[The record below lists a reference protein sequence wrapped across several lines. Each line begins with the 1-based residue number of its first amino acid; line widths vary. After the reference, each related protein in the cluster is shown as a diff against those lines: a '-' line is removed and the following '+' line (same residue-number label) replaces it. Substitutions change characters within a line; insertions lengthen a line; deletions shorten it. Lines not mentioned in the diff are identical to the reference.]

1 MGFKYKKIDQRKIM
15 CEKNYIVRAKVTF
28 LRKYLQFQNSSENII
43 FIFLDETWVYKNG
56 SQVRKWVKEDDK
68 RMNDI
73 KITSEG
79 ERFTILHAGYKG
91 GFLPNCGLIFS
102 SKNNDRDY
110 HKTMN
115 GEIFFDW
122 VKTKLVPDLDKINS
136 KCVVVMDNAPYH
148 SVLLEKPI
156 TKSANKSV
164 ISAFLQKHGVT
175 FDEKLLKNQL
185 WKLAEPYIQNSS
197 KKYVV
202 DEFLNSKG
210 YEVLRLPPYHC
221 QYNPIE
227 MVWGHCKTF
236 YNKNIQNSKFTGSD
250 KVLKVWQEAL
260 LNVTSIMW
268 NNYVNHTEKLI
279 KEDWEKNM
287 GNMDILNVPPLIIS
301 FENQSDSESDIN
313 MSSGDEEC

>member
-1 MGFKYKKIDQRKIM
+1 MYKKIDQRKII

-43 FIFLDETWVYKNG
+43 FLFLDETWTYKNG
-56 SQVRKWVKEDDK
+56 SQFRKWVKEDDK

-79 ERFTILHAGYKG
+79 DRFTILHVGYKDS
-91 GFLPNCGLIFS
+91 FLPNCGLIFS
-102 SKNNDRDY
+102 SQNNDRDY

-122 VKTKLVPDLDKINS
+122 VKTKLVPNLDKINS

-156 TKSANKSV
+156 TISATKSV
-164 ISAFLQKHGVT
+164 ISGFLQKHGVT
-175 FDEKLLKNQL
+175 FDDKLLKNRL

-202 DEFLNSKG
+202 NEFLNSKE
-210 YEVLRLPPYHC
+210 YDVLRLPPYHC
-221 QYNPIE
+221 
-227 MVWGHCKTF
+227 
-236 YNKNIQNSKFTGSD
+236 
-250 KVLKVWQEAL
+250 
-260 LNVTSIMW
+260 
-268 NNYVNHTEKLI
+268 
-279 KEDWEKNM
+279 
-287 GNMDILNVPPLIIS
+287 
-301 FENQSDSESDIN
+301 
-313 MSSGDEEC
+313 